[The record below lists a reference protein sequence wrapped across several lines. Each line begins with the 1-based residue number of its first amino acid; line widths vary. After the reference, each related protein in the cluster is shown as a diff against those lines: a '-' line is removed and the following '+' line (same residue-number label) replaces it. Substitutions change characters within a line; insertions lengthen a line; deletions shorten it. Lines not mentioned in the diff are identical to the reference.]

1 MYRDTIIVVDRT
13 GGCFRIFSMDKKTK
27 PITESAPQSDREET
41 TTASGSAAPDNP
53 LADSDEH
60 LHRVL
65 KDVAFFKSEIRTY
78 TDQLCRMRG
87 ELESYQAR
95 YRKLF
100 ESSPIAYFSL
110 DEEGTIIEVNGA
122 TEQMLRLHRSS
133 LANRSFASFIVRPS
147 YEHIRSTTAQG
158 SPGKARLTVPL
169 VSTEVTFRSTD
180 GREIPALMR
189 IIEIDDTVR
198 DVPLFLAAVVDITD
212 RKAAEDALR
221 ESERRYRD
229 HIDNI
234 GDIIYLLDETANLS
248 SVNATLEQIIG
259 RPGDT
264 TYEDF
269 AAVVGER
276 VRRRFDDEARDRGES
291 DDSRFFELTL
301 VDTSGRKRIFEV
313 SEAVVRSGGR
323 IAEIHGIGRDITE
336 QKRYLDT
343 IFESIADG
351 VCSVNRDFIIT
362 SFNGAAQRITSV
374 PRALAVGKKC
384 REVFRSSLCEGRCPI
399 ENSIE
404 TGKPTVVAGTR
415 IVSADGSQVPI
426 SLTATALRDEGGEV
440 VGGVITFR
448 DLSLIEDLRREIS
461 EKYSSH
467 DIVSR
472 NKKIRGIFDILPDI
486 ASSESTV
493 LIEGRSGTGKE
504 LFARA
509 IHGLSQRRKGPFVA
523 VNCAAL
529 PETLLESELFG
540 YVKGA
545 FTNAVTDK
553 PGRFAAARGGT
564 LFLDEIAEM
573 PPALQVKLL
582 RVLQERKYE
591 PLGSIKTETADVRIV
606 ASSNR
611 TLTGEVA
618 AGTFRE
624 DLYYRLNIVK
634 IPLPD
639 LAERRED
646 IPLLVEY
653 FVRKISTKT
662 GKQVDGVSEEVMELL
677 MRYDYPGNIR
687 ELENIIEH
695 AFVLCRG
702 PVLMVRHL
710 PEEFI
715 SAVGPAGGDTDEGLN
730 NLMAAERRI
739 IEEALIRHEGN
750 KSKVA
755 QSLNIGRTTLW
766 RKIRKYGLE

>member
-1 MYRDTIIVVDRT
+1 
-13 GGCFRIFSMDKKTK
+13 MDKKPK
-27 PITESAPQSDREET
+27 PAVDPAPHSPRDD
-41 TTASGSAAPDNP
+41 TASNADPVISNNQMT
-53 LADSDEH
+53 DSDEH

-65 KDVAFFKSEIRTY
+65 KDVASFKNEIQAY
-78 TDQLCRMRG
+78 TDQLFSMQNQ
-87 ELESYQAR
+87 LESYQAR

-100 ESSPIAYFSL
+100 ESSPIAYFSVN
-110 DEEGTIIEVNGA
+110 EEGIIIEVNSA
-122 TEQMLRLHRSS
+122 TEQMLGIHRSS
-133 LANRSFASFIVRPS
+133 LVHQSFSSFIIRPS
-147 YEHIRSTTAQG
+147 YTHIMSGTTHGEPDAAGFAPPQ
-158 SPGKARLTVPL
+158 S
-169 VSTEVTFRSTD
+169 SIEVTFRSKE
-180 GREIPALMR
+180 GHEIPALMR
-189 IIEIDDTVR
+189 VIEIDDTVR
-198 DVPLFLAAVVDITD
+198 ETPLFLAAVVDITD
-212 RKAAEDALR
+212 RKVAEDALR

-234 GDIIYLLDETANLS
+234 GDIIYVLGGETNLT

-259 RPGDT
+259 RPGDK

-269 AAVVGER
+269 ARTIGER
-276 VRRRFDDEARDRGES
+276 AKRRFIDDTHDKGEPE
-291 DDSRFFELTL
+291 DSLFFELKV

-313 SEAVVRSGGR
+313 SETVVRTDGR
-323 IAEIHGIGRDITE
+323 ITEIHGIGRDITE

-362 SFNGAAQRITSV
+362 SFNGAAESITSI
-374 PRALAVGKKC
+374 PRTAAVGKEC
-384 REVFRSSLCEGRCPI
+384 RDVFQSSLCEGKCPI

-404 TGKPTVVAGTR
+404 TGKPIVVAGTR
-415 IVSADGSQVPI
+415 IVSADGSRVPI

-448 DLSLIEDLRREIS
+448 DLSLIEDLRKELTER
-461 EKYSSH
+461 YSYH
-467 DIVSR
+467 DIVSK
-472 NKKIRGIFDILPDI
+472 NKKIRQIFNILPDI

-509 IHGLSQRRKGPFVA
+509 IHGLSQRNKGPFVA

-553 PGRFAAARGGT
+553 PGRFAAAEGGT

-573 PPALQVKLL
+573 TPALQVKLL
-582 RVLQERKYE
+582 RILQERKYE
-591 PLGSIKTETADVRIV
+591 PLGSIKARTADVRVV

-611 TLTGEVA
+611 TLSDEVA
-618 AGTFRE
+618 AGSFRE

-634 IPLPD
+634 IQLPN
-639 LAERRED
+639 LADRRED
-646 IPLLVEY
+646 IPLLIEH
-653 FVRKISTKT
+653 FIRKISLKT
-662 GKQVDGVSEEVMELL
+662 GKQVDGASEEVMELL

-702 PVLMVRHL
+702 PILMVRHL
-710 PEEFI
+710 PEEL
-715 SAVGPAGGDTDEGLN
+715 VGPTGPAGDEKAQLDD
-730 NLMAAERRI
+730 LTAAEKRI
-739 IEEALIRHEGN
+739 IEEALIRHKGN

-755 QSLNIGRTTLW
+755 KSLNIGRTTLW
-766 RKIRKYGLE
+766 RKIKEYGLE